1 MGGDVEFLLIAV
13 YTVTTRMTLAL
24 RCAAMASYFKV
35 SLSVRDKIT
44 RQCPTYV
51 RVTRSLLVLQYALMQ
66 SQVPLNESLGPR
78 HYRPA
83 DNRGIGPPT
92 DQSDR
97 RSTTVDRCLFISRSE
112 HGKGGKWGV
121 VIDGSQ

>member
-1 MGGDVEFLLIAV
+1 MGGDVEFLPIAV

>member
-1 MGGDVEFLLIAV
+1 
-13 YTVTTRMTLAL
+13 MTLAL

-35 SLSVRDKIT
+35 SLTVRDKIT

-66 SQVPLNESLGPR
+66 SQVPLNGSLGPR

-97 RSTTVDRCLFISRSE
+97 RSTTVDRCLFISKSE